1 MYLKN
6 ILSYMDMINVP
17 NDLKDEHN
25 ALKLLTIIFPQ
36 TLRKIRPFE
45 YAEEREDLN
54 EVFKENCA
62 SRRLRF
68 FKDPLVKFLWNNVFM
83 QHKPHLLTSHLRWIK
98 SDPDNGDIALLKFV
112 SCLKVL
118 EECQIRF
125 TIDGTKLE
133 SDSIESF
140 SQAEKH
146 DYLIQNGK
154 FNKRQTVKVQNN
166 IADLK

>member
-1 MYLKN
+1 M
-6 ILSYMDMINVP
+6 
-17 NDLKDEHN
+17 
-25 ALKLLTIIFPQ
+25 
-36 TLRKIRPFE
+36 
-45 YAEEREDLN
+45 
-54 EVFKENCA
+54 FKENCA

-154 FNKRQTVKVQNN
+154 FNKR
-166 IADLK
+166 